1 MKNIMRSIIFNIF
14 SLFILS
20 IAFSGVRI
28 NGGIISLL
36 ISGLILSI
44 LMMIIKPILSIVT
57 FPLSIITFG
66 LYSLVSNIV
75 NTMIIFYLLTMLTKQ
90 FTIVPFMLEQI
101 RINAL
106 VTPRTQLNEVF
117 AFAVVSSVYLIMK
130 GVFSWLTQE

>member
-1 MKNIMRSIIFNIF
+1 
-14 SLFILS
+14 
-20 IAFSGVRI
+20 
-28 NGGIISLL
+28 
-36 ISGLILSI
+36 
-44 LMMIIKPILSIVT
+44 MMIIKPILSIVT